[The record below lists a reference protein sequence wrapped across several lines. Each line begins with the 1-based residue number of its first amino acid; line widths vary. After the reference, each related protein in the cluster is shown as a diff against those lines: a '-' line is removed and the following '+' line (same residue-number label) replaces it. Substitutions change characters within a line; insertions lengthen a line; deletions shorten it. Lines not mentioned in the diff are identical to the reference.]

1 MVIAKKAL
9 ILGIGGQDG
18 CLLAKSLLIKGFKV
32 IGVSRKNLQ
41 GFASFTK
48 LGINNEI
55 ELIQVD
61 VTKKDAII
69 KLIEDVQP
77 DEIYNLAA
85 QSSVSKS
92 FSHSTET
99 INTIV
104 IGSLNILEASKT
116 IEYDGRI
123 FFAGS
128 SEIFGHTDKAACIN
142 TSHDPR
148 SPYGVGKQASFN
160 LVKIYRESFGLNCV
174 TGILFNHESS
184 LRKDNFVTQKII
196 KSAIDI
202 KRKKYSEIE
211 LGNIA
216 IIRDWG
222 WAPEYV
228 EAMQLILRDINNRD
242 QIICTGEK
250 NSLSYFVKIVFD
262 KLDLSWESYV
272 RINKDFFRPNE
283 IMQSYGNPEKLF
295 NDLGWRSKIDI
306 NDMIDILINDRLKEI

>member
-1 MVIAKKAL
+1 MTSKKAL
-9 ILGIGGQDG
+9 IFGVSGQDG
-18 CLLAKSLLIKGFKV
+18 CLLAKSLLVKGFGV
-32 IGVSRKNLQ
+32 VGVSRKDLR
-41 GFASFTK
+41 GFPNFTK
-48 LGINNEI
+48 LGINNDI
-55 ELIQVD
+55 ELIQCD
-61 VTKKDAII
+61 IEKKDQILE
-69 KLIEDVQP
+69 LIAKVKP

-92 FSHSTET
+92 FSHATET
-99 INTIV
+99 INSI
-104 IGSLNILEASKT
+104 ISGSLNILEATKK

-128 SEIFGHTDKAACIN
+128 SEIFGNTEKAACIN

-202 KRKKYSEIE
+202 KEKKYEKIE
-211 LGNIA
+211 LGNIS
-216 IIRDWG
+216 IVRDWG

-228 EAMQLILRDINNRD
+228 EAMQLILRDIENKD
-242 QIICTGEK
+242 QVICTGKK
-250 NSLSYFVKIVFD
+250 NSLNYFVKKVFD
-262 KLDLSWESYV
+262 KLDLNWEKHV
-272 RINKDFFRPNE
+272 QINKDLFRANE

-295 NDLGWRSKIDI
+295 KDLGWRSKINIDTIIDMMI
-306 NDMIDILINDRLKEI
+306 NDSLQST